1 MSGLIHKTLDHCA
14 HTTARLQIFPKNP
27 LSCFIG
33 VFNTSPLIGNIC
45 IMFKA
50 YILDQ
55 LLGIFGLMLGE
66 DAYLV
71 FVHNIGGQEYAR
83 IYYGLE

>member
-1 MSGLIHKTLDHCA
+1 MSRLIRKTLD
-14 HTTARLQIFPKNP
+14 TTARLQIFPNNP
-27 LSCFIG
+27 LSCFIR
-33 VFNTSPLIGNIC
+33 VFDTLSLTGNIC

-71 FVHNIGGQEYAR
+71 FVHNIEGQEYAR
-83 IYYGLE
+83 IYYDPE